1 MKKQCKRRVYALV
14 NPIRFA
20 MEGVAPPQ
28 GEKLALLRT
37 HELSAIEAFCKGNA
51 TIDDWSK
58 VVGMMN
64 LAEHMAHRGI
74 GPEAIEV
81 CDEAYRHLMEA
92 AKRYEKTHKMWL
104 TGPGLQCVRDLY
116 EYHDLQRTSVSL
128 SVYEKHIFDTAN
140 RIKSKAPGVTDVM
153 EVA

>member
-1 MKKQCKRRVYALV
+1 MKKSCKRKVWSLV
-14 NPIRFA
+14 NPIRHA
-20 MEGVAPPQ
+20 IEGVAPPQ
-28 GEKLALLRT
+28 GAKLDLLRT
-37 HELSAIEAFCKGNA
+37 HELSAIEAFRTGTA
-51 TIDDWSK
+51 TVHEWSK

-64 LAEHMAHRGI
+64 LCEHMAHRGI

-81 CDEAYRHLMEA
+81 CDEAYKHLMEA
-92 AKRYEKTHKMWL
+92 AKRYEKTHKMGL